1 MTDLDTIPAPE
12 IARRLRVAR
21 ENANKS
27 QEEAADV
34 IGLSQS
40 DMFAI
45 ENGERS
51 VQIRDVQKLARFYG
65 LSLNALMRH
74 EAIHVNLIPKFRR
87 LKNSHSADVI
97 EAAKELNVLVSAEVE
112 LENILGLSRISEY
125 PAERNISAGNLEELG
140 EQHARELRKRLG
152 IGAGPATNIFS
163 LIELQLGIR
172 LYQRKLDM
180 GISGLFVYDD
190 RVGACI
196 LLNADHSLE
205 SRVYSAA
212 HEVGHFIGTRHSP
225 ESYNQSGEYSSRDE
239 QYADAFAQSFLAP
252 SDTFSEAFYR
262 IIAGSDRISRRC
274 VVLLSHQ
281 FGVSREFCV
290 RRMEKIGLA
299 NKGTWDWFEAN
310 GGISNKHVKEVLGS
324 HINEPD
330 PYRIDSNRPVPYR
343 IGLMAYQVR
352 ECELLSEGQL
362 SELLRMN
369 RVDLRHFLNTL
380 TLEEGASNEIFRLPS
395 RY

>member
-225 ESYNQSGEYSSRDE
+225 ESYNQSEEYSSRDE

-252 SDTFSEAFYR
+252 RDTFSEAFFR
-262 IIAGSDRISRRC
+262 IIAGSDRIS
-274 VVLLSHQ
+274 
-281 FGVSREFCV
+281 G
-290 RRMEKIGLA
+290 
-299 NKGTWDWFEAN
+299 
-310 GGISNKHVKEVLGS
+310 
-324 HINEPD
+324 
-330 PYRIDSNRPVPYR
+330 
-343 IGLMAYQVR
+343 
-352 ECELLSEGQL
+352 
-362 SELLRMN
+362 
-369 RVDLRHFLNTL
+369 
-380 TLEEGASNEIFRLPS
+380 GASSCYLINLAFQENS
-395 RY
+395 V

>member
-1 MTDLDTIPAPE
+1 MIDLDTIPPPE

-27 QEEAADV
+27 QEEAAYV

-40 DMFAI
+40 GMSAI

-51 VQIRDVQKLARFYG
+51 VQIRDIRQLARSYG

-87 LKNSHSADVI
+87 LKNSHSENVI
-97 EAAKELNVLVSAEVE
+97 KAAKELNVLVSAEVE
-112 LENILGLSRISEY
+112 LENILGLSRVSEY
-125 PAERNISAGNLEELG
+125 PAERDISAGNLEELG

-212 HEVGHFIGTRHSP
+212 HEVGHFIVTRLNRIIRAKNIHLVTNNTQTHLPNRFWLREIHSVKH
-225 ESYNQSGEYSSRDE
+225 
-239 QYADAFAQSFLAP
+239 
-252 SDTFSEAFYR
+252 FSESSLEA
-262 IIAGSDRISRRC
+262 
-274 VVLLSHQ
+274 
-281 FGVSREFCV
+281 
-290 RRMEKIGLA
+290 IG
-299 NKGTWDWFEAN
+299 F
-310 GGISNKHVKEVLGS
+310 LG
-324 HINEPD
+324 
-330 PYRIDSNRPVPYR
+330 
-343 IGLMAYQVR
+343 
-352 ECELLSEGQL
+352 
-362 SELLRMN
+362 
-369 RVDLRHFLNTL
+369 
-380 TLEEGASNEIFRLPS
+380 GASSCYLINLAFQENS
-395 RY
+395 V